1 MASSQAKTLKF
12 STDFNRLFAIY
23 GVIYLLFF
31 ERWQITFAKSNI
43 YITFIRLLVI
53 YILLLQSKQKY
64 IL

>member
-1 MASSQAKTLKF
+1 MGIRAVI
-12 STDFNRLFAIY
+12 FNGFYTVLVT
-23 GVIYLLFF
+23 VIFL
-31 ERWQITFAKSNI
+31 ERWQITFTKSNI